1 MYDYTI
7 VPNEK
12 IQKRMDYFYM
22 PYNQSFLLRKHMVF
36 EEPEDP
42 AANLNKTIHKREST
56 SGLEDINERMEKEN
70 KKA

>member
-1 MYDYTI
+1 
-7 VPNEK
+7 
-12 IQKRMDYFYM
+12 M